1 MKRSLAFVIGMISF
15 CAQAQLEVP
24 SRLALDGPNATDR
37 QVTGLDDPISE
48 DAGMS
53 LNAARNGSSST
64 AYASGAE
71 VLIAALDPPL
81 SAYGVGLLISLIPD
95 APNAAGAQLDL
106 NGLGPRP
113 ILKWGAVPLDSADL
127 IPGAPF
133 RVVYDGVAF
142 QLLGQVTLPCPDGF
156 SAVTSRLCIMDN
168 SLAPVSFFAATN
180 VCGAMN
186 ARLCSFSEWAY
197 ACRSKPAFL
206 ATVLELEWVDDAANS
221 DTNAKN
227 VGVDST
233 TLEFGCEFGAN
244 SLAVNPGRFRCCK
257 TR

>member
-1 MKRSLAFVIGMISF
+1 MKRSFAFVVWMASL
-15 CAQAQLEVP
+15 CVQAQLEVP
-24 SRLALDGPNATDR
+24 VRLVLDGPSDVDR
-37 QVTGLDDPISE
+37 QVTGLGDPIAE

-53 LNAARNGSSST
+53 LNAARNGTSTT
-64 AYASGAE
+64 AYASGSQLL
-71 VLIAALDPPL
+71 VAALDPPL
-81 SAYGVGLLISLIPD
+81 SSYSVGLLISLIPD

-113 ILKWGAVPLDSADL
+113 LLKWGGVPLDSADL
-127 IPGAPF
+127 IPGTPSRLIF
-133 RVVYDGVAF
+133 DGVAF
-142 QLLGQVTLPCPDGF
+142 QLVGNVTLPCPEGF
-156 SAVTSRLCIMDN
+156 SAVTSRLCVMD
-168 SLAPVSFFAATN
+168 SSRAPVSFYAATN

-197 ACRSKPAFL
+197 ACRSRPGFL
-206 ATVLELEWVDDAANS
+206 ATVLQLEWVDDAANS

-244 SLAVNPGRFRCCK
+244 SLAVNPGRFRCCM